1 MRENFIKMLYDNE
14 VGKKIQDKIT
24 IIEVEN
30 LIKITIKQKFKNIEL

>member
-1 MRENFIKMLYDNE
+1 MLYDNE